1 MFWLVSKIILASNTK
16 KKKKLK
22 KDTQLVLRMDS
33 DMRNQFVDI
42 CKELDTTAARE
53 VRRFIKRFIRRYE
66 NGEYDD

>member
-1 MFWLVSKIILASNTK
+1 MTINTK
-16 KKKKLK
+16 KKKKHK

-66 NGEYDD
+66 NGEFDD

>member
-1 MFWLVSKIILASNTK
+1 MFWFVSKIILASNTK
-16 KKKKLK
+16 KKKKHK
-22 KDTQLVLRMDS
+22 KDTQFVLRMDS

>member
-1 MFWLVSKIILASNTK
+1 M
-16 KKKKLK
+16 

>member
-1 MFWLVSKIILASNTK
+1 MASNTK
-16 KKKKLK
+16 KKKKHK
-22 KDTQLVLRMDS
+22 KDTQLVLRMDN

>member
-1 MFWLVSKIILASNTK
+1 MASNTK